1 MMPVLPISKPFTR
14 NSFSTMKLS
23 KTNIS
28 ILLLLATFMFSCR
41 GQISEKPP
49 VHLNPNMDFQNRFN
63 AQETNSLFDNNMAM
77 RAPVEGT
84 IARGHLKQD
93 DAYYEGLDENGNL
106 VEEIPIDVTTEFLYR
121 GKERYD
127 IYCSVCHGGTGDGQG
142 VIMTGQYG
150 YVPAPSF
157 HTDNIRQMPDGHFY
171 SAITDGI
178 RTMPSYATQ
187 IKVEDRWAIVA
198 YIRALQRSQ
207 NVPESEMEQYD
218 IDLAQL
224 QTEHQ
229 SEQEQQAA
237 LEEERS
243 AGGED
248 EEITAERGEQL
259 YTQNAC
265 QTCHSTDGTR
275 LVGPTFQGL
284 FGSERTFSDGSTTV
298 ADEEYLTQSIREP
311 SAQVVEGFDNAM
323 VPYDYL
329 SEGEVQSLIEFI
341 KSLSDQSASEE

>member
-1 MMPVLPISKPFTR
+1 MPVLPTSKPFMR
-14 NSFSTMKLS
+14 IRFSTMKLS

-28 ILLLLATFMFSCR
+28 ALLLSGLFMLSCR

-49 VHLNPNMDFQNRFN
+49 IHPNPNMDFQERYN
-63 AQETNSLFDNNMAM
+63 AQEVNSFFDNNMAM

-84 IARGHLKQD
+84 IARGNLKQD
-93 DAYYEGLDENGNL
+93 DAYYEGTDEDGNL
-106 VEEIPIDVTTEFLYR
+106 IQEIPVEVTKDFIYR

-127 IYCSVCHGGTGDGQG
+127 IYCSVCHGGTGNGRG

-157 HTDNIRQMPDGHFY
+157 HTDLIRNMPDGHFY
-171 SAITDGI
+171 SAITNGI

-207 NVPESEMEQYD
+207 NVPESEMDQFDVD
-218 IDLAQL
+218 ISQL
-224 QTEHQ
+224 QAEYQ
-229 SEQEQQAA
+229 AEQERMAA
-237 LEEERS
+237 LEEERA
-243 AGGED
+243 AGGGND
-248 EEITAERGEQL
+248 EVSAELGEQL

-275 LVGPTFQGL
+275 LVGPSFQGL
-284 FGSERTFSDGSTTV
+284 FGSERTFADGSTTT
-298 ADEEYLTQSIREP
+298 ADEEYIRQSITDP
-311 SAQVVEGFDNAM
+311 NSQVVEGFPPSM
-323 VPYDYL
+323 VSFSYL
-329 SEGEVQSLIEFI
+329 SDNEIQSLIEFI
-341 KSLSDQSASEE
+341 KTLSDQSASEE

>member
-1 MMPVLPISKPFTR
+1 
-14 NSFSTMKLS
+14 MKLS
-23 KTNIS
+23 KANIS
-28 ILLLLATFMFSCR
+28 VLLLSGLFMLSCR

-49 VHLNPNMDFQNRFN
+49 IHPNPNMDFQERFN
-63 AQETNSLFDNNMAM
+63 AQETNSFFENNMAM
-77 RAPVEGT
+77 RPPVEGT

-93 DAYYEGLDENGNL
+93 DAYFEGLDENGNL
-106 VEEIPIDVTTEFLYR
+106 VEDIPVEVTRDFIYR

-127 IYCSVCHGGTGDGQG
+127 IYCSVCHGGTGNGRG

-157 HTDNIRQMPDGHFY
+157 HTDLIRNMPDGHFY
-171 SAITDGI
+171 SAITNGI

-207 NVPESEMEQYD
+207 NVPESEMEQFDVD
-218 IDLAQL
+218 ITQL
-224 QTEHQ
+224 QAEYQ
-229 SEQEQQAA
+229 AEQERLAA

-243 AGGED
+243 AVGGND
-248 EEITAERGEQL
+248 EVSVERGEQL

-275 LVGPTFQGL
+275 LVGPSFQGL
-284 FGSERTFSDGSTTV
+284 FGSERTFADGSTAT
-298 ADEEYLTQSIREP
+298 ADEEYIRQSIVEP
-311 SAQVVEGFDNAM
+311 SAQVVEGFPPSM
-323 VPYDYL
+323 VAFDYL
-329 SEGEVQSLIEFI
+329 SESEVASLIEFI
-341 KSLSDQSASEE
+341 KTLSDQSASEE